1 MNNQIQQRI
10 NVILPQETLD
20 ILDAVSKKG
29 ERSRVIDIAV
39 RDYVS
44 RVGKLR
50 VRKLLAL
57 GARARNTRD
66 LDIARAWGKLKD
78 SNEVWQQK

>member
-1 MNNQIQQRI
+1 MSNQIQQRVNI
-10 NVILPQETLD
+10 ILPQETLD

-29 ERSRVIDIAV
+29 ERSRFIDIAV
-39 RDYVS
+39 RDF
-44 RVGKLR
+44 VGRRGKAQ
-50 VRKLLAL
+50 VCKLLAE

-78 SNEVWQQK
+78 TNNVW